1 MKITEVRK
9 NYSLSIMY
17 INCKQNYNRII
28 TIIFFKIF
36 NINSI

>member
-17 INCKQNYNRII
+17 INCKQNYNNN
-28 TIIFFKIF
+28 
-36 NINSI
+36 NIL

>member
-17 INCKQNYNRII
+17 INCKQNYNN
-28 TIIFFKIF
+28 KNNNN
-36 NINSI
+36 NIL